1 MSNNLIHCCDYEWLM
16 MDAWSTNIVQIHML
30 QAFYLCV
37 KYDSYEEIFESQEI
51 TFTVLKDWHLSA

>member
-1 MSNNLIHCCDYEWLM
+1 
-16 MDAWSTNIVQIHML
+16 MDAWSTNIVQIQWL